1 LRSGVS
7 LLTRSMVLYLV
18 NSDFKMSVSSM
29 GGSKYF
35 VTFIYYISMKVWV
48 YVFKTKDQVLS
59 VFKVMREIEK
69 KIKCFHIDNGGQYI
83 GSFDAYC
90 KK

>member
-1 LRSGVS
+1 
-7 LLTRSMVLYLV
+7 
-18 NSDFKMSVSSM
+18 M

-35 VTFIYYISMKVWV
+35 VTFIYCIFMKVWV
-48 YVFKTKDQVLS
+48 YVLKTKDQVLS